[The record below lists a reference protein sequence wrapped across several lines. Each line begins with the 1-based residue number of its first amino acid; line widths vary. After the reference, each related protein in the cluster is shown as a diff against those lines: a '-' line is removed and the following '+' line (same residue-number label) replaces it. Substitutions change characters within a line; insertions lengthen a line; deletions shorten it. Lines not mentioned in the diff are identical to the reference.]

1 MPHIRAHG
9 VDKSTLEQVAEQIVK
24 KMAEVTDTP
33 HDHFT
38 FECIA
43 SDFLVLG
50 GASQAYPLIEIV
62 WFDRGQ
68 EVKTVVAGLIDDLLR
83 SRIEDGLDITVIFKD
98 LKGADYYENKAHF

>member
-9 VDKSTLEQVAEQIVK
+9 VDKSTLEQVAAQIVN

-38 FECIA
+38 VECIA

-50 GASQAYPLIEIV
+50 GASPAYPLIEV
-62 WFDRGQ
+62 MWFDRGQ
-68 EVKTVVAGLIDDLLR
+68 EAKTVVAGLIDDLLR
-83 SRIEDGLDITVIFKD
+83 PRIEGDLDVTVIFRD